1 MATRTR
7 TRKFFIVSG
16 SLLLLL
22 FLIIALLPAMISA
35 GLLNGT
41 IRGSLSA
48 NVKGEIDF
56 QSLRLTWFGP
66 QEVRGLSVT
75 DETGAQALV
84 ADLSASPSLFSF
96 IFGGPSLIEATISG
110 VVRGDL
116 YPDGS
121 TSFERLV
128 DDRPKPAPK
137 PSEPV
142 KPFSLAGVP
151 SVALRVAGIE
161 AHLRDV
167 AGGQNIVVSDL
178 QGDVTYVPGDRVQF
192 ELRADTLG
200 RVKGREGATDHEL
213 RGTIVFSGE
222 SKGLF
227 GPKGEFTPRG
237 APMTARLAV
246 ANIPIPGLDVN
257 ASLTQ
262 LHFVAQTDSLTD
274 HIAID
279 LRGGAQVQDEA
290 PSVFM
295 GEARISLPFREDGSL
310 NFSPDRIT
318 GILSGQRV
326 PSSLLQ
332 PFMPAAVVLSRDAGP
347 TVDLDVELPGGIEGA
362 AIVRV
367 TGARAQL
374 EVSAQQRDAWWVGDR
389 LSLRTERAH
398 PELVAGLTGLTIDE
412 PTDVSIE
419 LSSFAL
425 PPVDER
431 KDARPLSQYGLT
443 GVLQV
448 GGPAQL
454 VFDADDAA
462 APPRRVTL
470 NNAVVTLASDSLG
483 KQLSLNGTA
492 LIDSAPARFNYT
504 ITRLFNDA
512 DEMDV
517 MNAAIVGELNVTN
530 LPLTTVTPWMPEQ
543 ADLATDLLGDRASI
557 TLTTSETSEGL
568 AAQLAFGA
576 PRATASVAAV
586 RGVDALTITTGEI
599 NATVSPAL
607 FARFAPQS
615 ETPMALVSPARAT
628 IAIQPLR
635 IPGKTFAEYDF
646 LASPINAAITV
657 DEMAMRNVPGFE
669 ETVGV
674 RTFRANV
681 AAMLGEAAR
690 YTATGDASLI
700 RPGTRP
706 APREI
711 AALTFDV
718 LATAAGEGFDISGKA
733 GLTRLSVSDAE
744 TAMGREPGSL
754 SQWTGDGG
762 ALNTQFTMIGG
773 DITATLA
780 SELPRLR
787 GTFNGA
793 MKDDI
798 ITVKTSSAEIT
809 LAADTLQQFLEQDDP
824 SMRITVPRDVALRL
838 DADIRAPLT
847 MLTGEPI
854 APAHVALINTRAT
867 LTGQAVPVVIN
878 NESSTLRNL
887 KLDLR
892 SETTNRGVDFIV
904 SLTSGIEHRPRP
916 ASGGAAQATVPG
928 TINVQGTVRETV
940 KPNEALATERATID
954 LDATLSRTPTPLLD
968 ALISMRGYLTA
979 AVGEEVSATINA
991 RNFSKTSGT
1000 IALDVTSPNGK
1011 LNARGEGRDGALII
1025 KEGQPITAELQITPL
1040 MRDRIL
1046 KPLNPMLGDLVSAE
1060 RPIRVS
1066 FARATLP
1073 LEGGVKRLS
1082 GDVSL
1087 DIGKVNFRPLS
1098 PFASVLQLSQGRGT
1112 ANFTGSVDPVS
1123 VSIRQGVVKYD
1134 RFLVHLDRV
1143 AFPFAGE
1150 INLDT
1155 RQVRLQSPL
1164 PLGEVIHTFGG
1175 NLPAAVRAVEV
1186 PLVTTGTIDNVK
1198 VTADFSDKQFL
1209 SRMAEAGFRDR
1220 VGDLLPKEIRDLRD
1234 LFPPRP

>member
-1 MATRTR
+1 MAKRTR
-7 TRKFFIVSG
+7 TRKLLIVSG
-16 SLLLLL
+16 TLLLLL
-22 FLIIALLPAMISA
+22 VVIIALLPAMISA
-35 GLLNGT
+35 GLFNGT
-41 IRGSLSA
+41 IRNALSA

-66 QEVRGLSVT
+66 QEVKGLSIT
-75 DETGAQALV
+75 DETGAQAMV
-84 ADLSASPSLFSF
+84 ADLAASPSLFSL
-96 IFGGPSLIEATISG
+96 IFGGASLIEATISG

-116 YPDGS
+116 YEDGS
-121 TSFERLV
+121 TSFERLI

-137 PSEPV
+137 PIEPA

-151 SVALRVAGIE
+151 SVSLLVTGIE

-167 AGGQNIVVSDL
+167 AGDQNIVVSDL
-178 QGDVTYVPGDRVQF
+178 RGNVTYVPGDRVEF
-192 ELRADTLG
+192 ELQADTLG
-200 RVKGREGATDHEL
+200 RVKGREGAADQEL
-213 RGTIVFSGE
+213 RGTIVLSGE

-246 ANIPIPGLDVN
+246 ANIPVPGLDVD

-262 LHFVAQTDSLTD
+262 FQLVAQSDDLTD
-274 HIAID
+274 HITISIH
-279 LRGGAQVQDEA
+279 GGAQVQNEA
-290 PSVFM
+290 PSAIM

-318 GILSGQRV
+318 GLLSGQRV

-332 PFMPAAVVLSRDAGP
+332 PFMPAAVVLTRDAGP
-347 TVDLDVELPGGIEGA
+347 TVDLDVELPGGLEGT

-367 TGARAQL
+367 SSARAQL
-374 EVSAQQRDAWWVGDR
+374 EVSAQQKDGWWAGDR

-398 PELVAGLTGLTIDE
+398 PELVAGLTGLTIDA

-425 PPVDER
+425 PPVDEI
-431 KDARPLSQYGLT
+431 KDARPLSQYGLAGT
-443 GVLQV
+443 LRVD
-448 GGPAQL
+448 GPAQL
-454 VFDADDAA
+454 VLDADD
-462 APPRRVTL
+462 PTLPTRRVTL
-470 NNAVVTLASDSLG
+470 NNAIVNLASASLG
-483 KQLSLNGTA
+483 ERLALNGTA
-492 LIDSAPARFNYT
+492 LIDSAPARFDYI

-512 DEMDV
+512 GEMDV

-543 ADLATDLLGDRASI
+543 ADLATDLLGDRASV
-557 TLTTSETSEGL
+557 TVTTAESSEGL
-568 AAQLAFGA
+568 SAQLAITA
-576 PRATASVAAV
+576 PRATANVTAV
-586 RGVDALTITTGEI
+586 RAADALLLTAGEI
-599 NATVSPAL
+599 DATASPAL
-607 FARFAPQS
+607 FARFAPES
-615 ETPMALVSPARAT
+615 ETPMALVNPARAKIT
-628 IAIQPLR
+628 IQPLR
-635 IPGKTFAEYDF
+635 IPGTTFAEYDF
-646 LASPINAAITV
+646 FASPFNAAIAV
-657 DEMAMRNVPGFE
+657 DELALRHVPGFE
-669 ETVGV
+669 ESVGV
-674 RTFRANV
+674 RAFRANV
-681 AAMLGEAAR
+681 AATLGDTAR
-690 YTATGDASLI
+690 YTATGNASLV

-706 APREI
+706 TPREI
-711 AALTFDV
+711 ASLTFDV
-718 LATAAGEGFDISGKA
+718 LAATAGEGFDISGTA
-733 GLTRLSVSDAE
+733 GLTKLSVSDAE

-762 ALNTQFTMIGG
+762 ALRSQFAMRGG
-773 DITATLA
+773 EVTATLT

-787 GTFNGA
+787 GEFATA
-793 MKDDI
+793 LKDNVV
-798 ITVKTSSAEIT
+798 TVATNAAEIT
-809 LAADTLQQFLEQDDP
+809 LAANTLEQFLAQDDP
-824 SMRITVPRDVALRL
+824 SMRITAPQDIPLRL
-838 DADIRAPLT
+838 NANIRAPLT

-854 APAHVALINTRAT
+854 SPAHVALIDTRA
-867 LTGQAVPVVIN
+867 LMTGQSVPVVIN
-878 NESSTLRNL
+878 NEASTLRNL

-904 SLTSGIEHRPRP
+904 SLASAIEHRPKP
-916 ASGGAAQATVPG
+916 ASGGAAQAAVPG
-928 TINVQGTVRETV
+928 AIDVKGTVREMV
-940 KPNEALATERATID
+940 KPNEALATERAAID
-954 LDATLSRTPTPLLD
+954 LDATLTRTPTALLD
-968 ALISMRGYLTA
+968 AIISMRGYLTA
-979 AVGEEVSATINA
+979 AVGEEMNATVNA

-1011 LNARGEGRDGALII
+1011 LSARGEGRDGALMI

-1046 KPLNPMLGDLVSAE
+1046 KPLNPMLGDLVSTE

-1112 ANFTGSVDPVS
+1112 ANLGGRVDPVS
-1123 VSIRQGVVKYD
+1123 VTIRQGVVKYD

-1164 PLGEVIHTFGG
+1164 PLGEVVHAFGAD
-1175 NLPAAVRAVEV
+1175 LPAAVRAVEV
-1186 PLVTTGTIDNVK
+1186 PLITTGTIDNVK

-1234 LFPPRP
+1234 LFPSRP